1 MVVKYKSLENK
12 MITMQSYGATKEV
25 TGSCHLMHINGKN
38 IMIDCGMFQGE
49 EEEKNGQP
57 FEFDPAKID
66 YLLVT
71 HGHLDHVGRIP
82 KLIKEGFKGT
92 IYATDATM
100 DLAYIILMDSAK
112 IMTEDFET
120 RYKKALRQNR
130 TKKLQK
136 PIYSPLDVEKTFS
149 KIDWI
154 NPKYDSY
161 YDLFEG
167 VSFVFRD
174 AGHILGSAF
183 IELSYTQ
190 DGISKTIVFSGDIGN
205 NNHLV
210 LPNLQ
215 KCSKANY
222 LYVESTYGNRE
233 HQSIKK
239 TIKEFKQ
246 VIKGTL
252 ENKGNVL
259 IPSFAIE
266 RTQEI
271 LCILKD
277 MYENKELPKCKIYLD
292 SPMAT
297 KATEVY
303 RRYTQDL
310 SAKCKHNLDE
320 DGAIFNFEPLRYTL
334 TPEASKGINDI
345 KSRAIIIAGSG
356 MCNGGRIIHHFK
368 HRIWDKKNAI
378 IFVGFQA
385 NGTLGREIVEGAKWI
400 NIYGEDIIV
409 KASIHTIN
417 GFSAHADQK
426 GIIQW
431 ISKIKKLKK
440 IFLVHGEY
448 ASQKVLK
455 EVLEKKLEKDV
466 KIVEYGKKIKL

>member
-1 MVVKYKSLENK
+1 
-12 MITMQSYGATKEV
+12 MIDVQSFGATQEV
-25 TGSCHLMHINGKN
+25 TGSCHILHFNDKK

-49 EEEKNGQP
+49 DEDKNEKP
-57 FEFDPAKID
+57 FDFDPSKID

-92 IYATDATM
+92 IYATQATM

-112 IMTEDFET
+112 IMREDYAT

-130 TKKLQK
+130 AKKLQK
-136 PIYSPLDVEKTFS
+136 PIYAPLDVEKTFNQ
-149 KIDWI
+149 ITWI
-154 NPKYDSY
+154 NPEYNKYY
-161 YDLFEG
+161 TLCEG
-167 VSFVFRD
+167 VSFVFRN

-233 HQSIKK
+233 HQNIKK
-239 TIKEFKQ
+239 TTKEFKD
-246 VIKGTL
+246 VIVQTL
-252 ENKGNVL
+252 KKKGNVL

-271 LCILKD
+271 LCILKE

-297 KATEVY
+297 KATQIYKKYIQE
-303 RRYTQDL
+303 L
-310 SAKCKHNLDE
+310 SPKCQHKMQE
-320 DGAIFNFEPLRYTL
+320 DGAIFNFEALTYTL
-334 TPEASKGINDI
+334 TPEASKAINNI
-345 KSRAIIIAGSG
+345 KSKAIIIAGSG

-368 HRIWDKKNAI
+368 HRIWDKKNAV

-385 NGTLGREIVEGAKWI
+385 NGTLGREIVNGAKWI

-431 ISKIKKLKK
+431 IRKIKKLKK
-440 IFLVHGEY
+440 IFLVHGELE
-448 ASQKVLK
+448 SQKILK
-455 EVLEKKLEKDV
+455 TVLEEKLNKDV
-466 KIVEYGKKIKL
+466 KIVQYGKKIKL